1 MVVGSTAQ
9 RRRSINISSQSIHI
23 VRPNPSTKALT
34 DETASLALNV
44 RTLTASVVRLV
55 PSPTTPVPAPWSRDV
70 SRLSTSPV
78 LDFALTVFFRFLRL
92 HFCLAP

>member
-23 VRPNPSTKALT
+23 VRANPSTKALT
-34 DETASLALNV
+34 EETASLALIV

-55 PSPTTPVPAPWSRDV
+55 PSPTAPVPAPWPRGPVTFLDF
-70 SRLSTSPV
+70 RLRLFSTSP
-78 LDFALTVFFRFLRL
+78 
-92 HFCLAP
+92 